1 MVKYVDVIN
10 YYKNRV
16 EKELDQYCNEILTL
30 IDNVLLKKTV
40 NTESR
45 VFYHKM
51 KGDYNRYISEFSASR
66 TYKYW
71 YIMKLREGGS

>member
-1 MVKYVDVIN
+1 VVKYSEVIN

-16 EKELDQYCNEILTL
+16 EKELESYCNEILTL

-51 KGDYNRYISEFSASR
+51 KGDYNRYMAEFTSAK
-66 TYKYW
+66 TYK
-71 YIMKLREGGS
+71 IPLMD